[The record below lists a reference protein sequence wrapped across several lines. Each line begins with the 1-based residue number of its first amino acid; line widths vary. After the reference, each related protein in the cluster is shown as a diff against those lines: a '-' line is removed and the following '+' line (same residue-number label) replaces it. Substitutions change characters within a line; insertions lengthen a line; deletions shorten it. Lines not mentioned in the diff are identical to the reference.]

1 MYERGRRMKYHL
13 NSKEE
18 VDNFIRNEVL
28 ITAEAMEILGVNR
41 SRMSALIK
49 AGKLSPIKKLGNVS
63 IFLKADIEAKKEELE
78 ELRAKFRPYDK

>member
-1 MYERGRRMKYHL
+1 MKYHL

-49 AGKLSPIKKLGNVS
+49 AGKLTPIKKLGNVS
-63 IFLKADIEAKKEELE
+63 IFLKTDIEAKKEELE

>member
-1 MYERGRRMKYHL
+1 MKYHL

-28 ITAEAMEILGVNR
+28 ITAEAMEILNVNR
-41 SRMSALIK
+41 SRMSAMVK
-49 AGKLSPIKKLGNVS
+49 AGKLTPIKKLGNVS
-63 IFLKADIEAKKEELE
+63 IFIKADIEAKKEELE

>member
-1 MYERGRRMKYHL
+1 MKYHL

-28 ITAEAMEILGVNR
+28 ITAEAMEILDVNR

-49 AGKLSPIKKLGNVS
+49 AGKLTPIKKLGNVS

>member
-1 MYERGRRMKYHL
+1 MKYHL

-41 SRMSALIK
+41 SRMMLLIK

>member
-1 MYERGRRMKYHL
+1 MNYHL

-49 AGKLSPIKKLGNVS
+49 AGKLTPIKKLGNVS
-63 IFLKADIEAKKEELE
+63 IFFKADIEAKKEELE

>member
-1 MYERGRRMKYHL
+1 MKYHL
-13 NSKEE
+13 NSREE
-18 VDNFIRNEVL
+18 VEKFIKNEVL

-49 AGKLSPIKKLGNVS
+49 AGKLTPIKKLGNVS

>member
-1 MYERGRRMKYHL
+1 MKYHL

-18 VDNFIRNEVL
+18 VDNFIKNEVL
-28 ITAEAMEILGVNR
+28 ITTEAMEILGVNR

-49 AGKLSPIKKLGNVS
+49 AGKLTPIKKLGNVS

>member
-1 MYERGRRMKYHL
+1 MKYHL

-28 ITAEAMEILGVNR
+28 ITAEAMEILDVNR

-49 AGKLSPIKKLGNVS
+49 SGKLIPIKKLGNVS

>member
-1 MYERGRRMKYHL
+1 MKYHL

-49 AGKLSPIKKLGNVS
+49 AGKLT
-63 IFLKADIEAKKEELE
+63 
-78 ELRAKFRPYDK
+78 

>member
-1 MYERGRRMKYHL
+1 MKYHL
-13 NSKEE
+13 NSREE
-18 VDNFIRNEVL
+18 VEDFIKNEVL
-28 ITAEAMEILGVNR
+28 ITAEAMEILDVNR

-49 AGKLSPIKKLGNVS
+49 AGKLTPIKKLGNVS

>member
-1 MYERGRRMKYHL
+1 MKYHL

-63 IFLKADIEAKKEELE
+63 IFLKADIEAKK
-78 ELRAKFRPYDK
+78 KN

>member
-1 MYERGRRMKYHL
+1 MKYHL

-18 VDNFIRNEVL
+18 VDNFVRNEVL

-49 AGKLSPIKKLGNVS
+49 AGKLTPIKKLGNVS

>member
-1 MYERGRRMKYHL
+1 MKYHL

>member
-1 MYERGRRMKYHL
+1 MKYHL

-49 AGKLSPIKKLGNVS
+49 AGKLTPIKKLGNVS
-63 IFLKADIEAKKEELE
+63 IFLKSDIEAKKEELE

>member
-1 MYERGRRMKYHL
+1 MKYHL

-18 VDNFIRNEVL
+18 VDNFIKNEVL

-49 AGKLSPIKKLGNVS
+49 AGKLTPIKKLGNVS
-63 IFLKADIEAKKEELE
+63 IFLKADIKAKKEELE

>member
-1 MYERGRRMKYHL
+1 MKYHL

-28 ITAEAMEILGVNR
+28 ITAEAREILGVNR

>member
-1 MYERGRRMKYHL
+1 MKYHL

-18 VDNFIRNEVL
+18 VDNFVRNEVL

-49 AGKLSPIKKLGNVS
+49 AGKLTPIKKLGNVS

-78 ELRAKFRPYDK
+78 ELRTKFRPYDK

>member
-1 MYERGRRMKYHL
+1 MKYHL
-13 NSKEE
+13 NSREE

-49 AGKLSPIKKLGNVS
+49 AGKLTPIKKLGNVS
-63 IFLKADIEAKKEELE
+63 IFFKADIEAKKEELE

>member
-1 MYERGRRMKYHL
+1 MKYHL

-28 ITAEAMEILGVNR
+28 ITAEAMEILNVNR
-41 SRMSALIK
+41 SRMSAMVK
-49 AGKLSPIKKLGNVS
+49 AGKLTPIKKLGNVS

>member
-1 MYERGRRMKYHL
+1 MKYHL

-18 VDNFIRNEVL
+18 VDNFIKNEVL
-28 ITAEAMEILGVNR
+28 ITAEAMESLGVNR

-49 AGKLSPIKKLGNVS
+49 AGKLTPIKKLGNVS

>member
-1 MYERGRRMKYHL
+1 MKYHL

-28 ITAEAMEILGVNR
+28 ITAEAMEILNVNR
-41 SRMSALIK
+41 SRMSSLVK
-49 AGKLSPIKKLGNVS
+49 AGKLTPIKKLGNVS

>member
-1 MYERGRRMKYHL
+1 MKYHL

-49 AGKLSPIKKLGNVS
+49 ADKLSPIKKLGNVS

>member
-1 MYERGRRMKYHL
+1 MKYYL
-13 NSKEE
+13 NSREE
-18 VDNFIRNEVL
+18 VENFIREEVL

-49 AGKLSPIKKLGNVS
+49 AGKLTPIKKLGNVS

>member
-1 MYERGRRMKYHL
+1 MKYHL

-18 VDNFIRNEVL
+18 VDNFIKNEVL

-49 AGKLSPIKKLGNVS
+49 AGKLTPIKKLGNVS